1 MILVLRLP
9 QSKNRLSIQQGKHQ
23 ENEKHDD
30 KDKK

>member
-1 MILVLRLP
+1 MILDLRLP

-23 ENEKHDD
+23 ENQKHDG